1 MTSVVCCREMTVMAT
16 IILSQPLNN
25 TQIRYVCW
33 YWVRNCNELLAHD
46 LSCIGYFALY
56 IKAMAFELLIKI
68 NYLCSKIAWALA
80 VKLLLGACH
89 RKASIRTR
97 IRLLYV
103 GFGERNRYIT
113 QKRTAGDMKKYR
125 TRTNDG
131 VHNTHATNHSSILIM
146 PKYVTLCF
154 ITFCYVHTSMEVISS
169 PCYVVLASAYA
180 YMIYLIH
187 IYKRNLKHPQ
197 SSYTPESPISIVV
210 NTHCD
215 RNFEIP
221 PNILTSVTWSV
232 IERW

>member
-1 MTSVVCCREMTVMAT
+1 MLILGEKLQWT
-16 IILSQPLNN
+16 ISTRLIMHRLFCPLHKGDGILSA
-25 TQIRYVCW
+25 
-33 YWVRNCNELLAHD
+33 NENKLLM
-46 LSCIGYFALY
+46 LQNSLG
-56 IKAMAFELLIKI
+56 
-68 NYLCSKIAWALA
+68 LA

-97 IRLLYV
+97 MRLLYV

-113 QKRTAGDMKKYR
+113 QRRTAGDMKKYR

-131 VHNTHATNHSSILIM
+131 VHNTHATNQSSILIM

-180 YMIYLIH
+180 YMIYIIH

-210 NTHCD
+210 NTHSD